1 MPRRGCHH
9 RVQVVSI
16 LLFKDMIETV
26 MGSGKWRMRKKE
38 DRSPQLP
45 FFCRSNEV

>member
-9 RVQVVSI
+9 RLQAISI

-26 MGSGKWRMRKKE
+26 MGSGKWRMRKKVN
-38 DRSPQLP
+38 RSPQLL
-45 FFCRSNEV
+45 FFHMSNKA